1 MTGCWSQ
8 HGPSKGTAAKESEM
22 TPISFLNILSV
33 TNWSLLASFPT
44 SWLKISF
51 RNVPDIAK
59 SNVCRSGQFRIKPS
73 DSIHCRPLGFVS
85 YFPAFLFTI
94 CKSTPATVPISFLVD
109 SCFLFLYFW
118 AKDSNDR
125 RQGDDGRQGRR
136 HSQSSD
142 QQSVTAATTDRC
154 VKPTIV
160 LSPTLFLILLITAR
174 FYSWSARGAEPPY
187 RWADLERERHH
198 NWVKRVEL
206 CQNIVRGTFVL

>member
-22 TPISFLNILSV
+22 TSISFLTPSVLSV
-33 TNWSLLASFPT
+33 TNWRVLASFPT
-44 SWLKISF
+44 SWLKASF

-109 SCFLFLYFW
+109 SCFLYFW
-118 AKDSNDR
+118 AKDSTAR
-125 RQGDDGRQGRR
+125 RRGDDGKQGKGADTRNPRISNRSPRR
-136 HSQSSD
+136 PP
-142 QQSVTAATTDRC
+142 TA
-154 VKPTIV
+154 V
-160 LSPTLFLILLITAR
+160 LNQRLFCPR
-174 FYSWSARGAEPPY
+174 PCSWSYWSPPDSIPDLPEVPSRLIAE
-187 RWADLERERHH
+187 
-198 NWVKRVEL
+198 
-206 CQNIVRGTFVL
+206 QI